1 MRKEL
6 KKSRKV
12 FFRDLG
18 IRNFILGDWRPL
30 DARSEDERGHLW
42 ENYFISERDKWL
54 LKHEPETRSF
64 FWRTIGGKEVDLVE
78 EFAGGLRAFE
88 VKWSPLKAAKPLTKT
103 FRESY
108 PEAVCAGVAPDRYV
122 EYLVSNEGLKK

>member
-1 MRKEL
+1 M
-6 KKSRKV
+6 
-12 FFRDLG
+12 
-18 IRNFILGDWRPL
+18 
-30 DARSEDERGHLW
+30 
-42 ENYFISERDKWL
+42 
-54 LKHEPETRSF
+54 
-64 FWRTIGGKEVDLVE
+64 E

-88 VKWSPLKAAKPLTKT
+88 VKWNPLKAAKPLTKT